1 MKVSYK
7 VLKKYLPNIKT
18 PQEVAD
24 DLVMHTAE
32 VEEIH
37 TQGAHL
43 ENVYIGEVLSVTK
56 HPDADKLNICN
67 VKVLAEERQIICGA
81 PNVTANIKVPVALP

>member
-7 VLKKYLPNIKT
+7 VLKKYLPNIK
-18 PQEVAD
+18 PPEEVAN
-24 DLVMHTAE
+24 DLIMHTAE

-43 ENVYIGEVLSVTK
+43 EHVYIGKILDFKK

-67 VKVLAEERQIICGA
+67 VEVQ
-81 PNVTANIKVPVALP
+81 